1 MRILY
6 VTQNYL
12 PEMGAGPGRISEMA
26 REWVAAGHQVT
37 VLAPVPNWPT
47 GIVPPEFRGRW
58 LFRDVDAYGVEAAR
72 TWIYTAPNRGKV
84 RRSLAFASFA
94 LASTLTGV
102 AAIGRPDVVIGSSP
116 QLLAAVG
123 ALAIGK
129 LRRIPW
135 VFEVRD
141 LWPESIVAV
150 GAMPASSPV
159 VRILGRVSGAM
170 YDDADRI
177 VVVTEAFR
185 EELVSRGIPASKVAF
200 IPNGVDLQ
208 RFVPCPAAPEDRREM
223 GGDARFVV
231 SYLGTHGMAHDLGR
245 LLDVAAR
252 MKSRGDVAF
261 AFVGEGAERRSLE
274 ERARREGLDHVRFL
288 GVQPRERM
296 PRLYAASDVCVV
308 PLRSS
313 PLFATVLPSKIFEI
327 MGMAKPIVVAVD
339 GEARRVVERA
349 RAGRF
354 ATPGDSD
361 ALHDAIAGL
370 LADPASLPAYGE
382 RGREFV
388 AREFNRQTLARRYL
402 EVLQDLVDPAKVQ
415 PFRNVAT

>member
-26 REWVAAGHQVT
+26 REWVAAGHEVT
-37 VLAPVPNWPT
+37 VLAPVPNAPT
-47 GIVPPEFRGRW
+47 GIVPPDFRGHW
-58 LFRDVDAYGVEAAR
+58 LFRDVDAHGVRATR
-72 TWIYTAPNRGKV
+72 TWIYTAPNKGRV
-84 RRSLAFASFA
+84 RRSLAFVSFA
-94 LASTLTGV
+94 VVSTIVGV
-102 AAIGRPDVVIGSSP
+102 SAIETPDVIIGSSP
-116 QLLAAVG
+116 QLLAAAG

-150 GAMPASSPV
+150 GAMPATSPV
-159 VRILGRVSGAM
+159 VRALGQVSHAM
-170 YDDADRI
+170 YKDADHI

-185 EELVSRGIPASKVAF
+185 TELVSRGIPASKVAF
-200 IPNGVDLQ
+200 IPNGVDLE
-208 RFVPCPAAPEDRREM
+208 RFVPCPARPEDRSEM

-252 MKSRGDVAF
+252 MRARGDVAF
-261 AFVGEGAERRSLE
+261 AFVGEGAERKTLE
-274 ERARREGLDHVRFL
+274 ERARRQGLDNVRFL

-296 PRLYAASDVCVV
+296 PRLYAASDLCVV
-308 PLRSS
+308 PLRNSE
-313 PLFATVLPSKIFEI
+313 LFTTVLPSKIFEI
-327 MGMAKPIVVAVD
+327 LGMAKPIVVAVD

-349 RAGRF
+349 QAGRF
-354 ATPGDSD
+354 ATPGDSN
-361 ALHDAIAGL
+361 ALHDAIADL
-370 LADPASLPAYGE
+370 LADPEGLPAYGA

-388 AREFNRQTLARRYL
+388 AREFNRRTLAARYL
-402 EVLQDLVDPAKVQ
+402 AVLEDVVGRPK
-415 PFRNVAT
+415 